1 MTGPPSQPNGA
12 TVAWRLGALEEQ
24 VKGKADADDLER
36 VLDEIKGI
44 RRLLV
49 SLLVSIIVVAL
60 GALFTIVQIGGHP

>member
-24 VKGKADADDLER
+24 VKGKADSDDLER
-36 VLDEIKGI
+36 LMREMAGI

-49 SLLVSIIVVAL
+49 SLLVSLLVVVV
-60 GALFTIVQIGGHP
+60 GALFTVVQLGAHP